1 VNALSVGLSRLN
13 RKLGAGQTLEPDVN
27 SLQQQTA
34 DISND
39 IARISHQLRPIILQK
54 LGLPLALRR
63 LCEQSANSDGII
75 QCTALDEIPRLSEIA
90 SISLYR
96 IAQEALRNALTHSAA
111 TRITVE
117 LSASDEAVTLNI
129 TDNGT
134 GFVVE
139 SLKTTGLGLS
149 GMIERMNNVGGTL
162 SVRSRPGEGTIVLAT
177 IPLQKSIGVA
187 SGA

>member
-1 VNALSVGLSRLN
+1 
-13 RKLGAGQTLEPDVN
+13 
-27 SLQQQTA
+27 LQQQTA

-63 LCEQSANSDGII
+63 LCEQSASSDGIV
-75 QCTALDEIPRLSEIA
+75 QCIAPDELPRLSEIT

-96 IAQEALRNALTHSAA
+96 IAQEALRNALTHSQAA
-111 TRITVE
+111 QITIE
-117 LSASDEAVTLNI
+117 LSASDEAVSLTI

-134 GFVVE
+134 GFAVE
-139 SLKTTGLGLS
+139 SLRTTGLGLS

-162 SVRSRPGEGTIVLAT
+162 NVRSTPGAGTIVLAT
-177 IPLQKSIGVA
+177 VPLQKSIGVA